1 MNLDTTFYV
10 LSDFLCIIKLSL
22 EDEYDVK
29 KLYQA
34 NPRHELTCR
43 GEVTNW

>member
-1 MNLDTTFYV
+1 MIPNFSVFIVTFCV
-10 LSDFLCIIKLSL
+10 VIKVSP